1 MDGIRSWAFSTCA
14 AAIACG
20 LFQLLLP
27 RTGMRKVLNA
37 TVSVFFLCCLFS
49 PVFFTFQRMD
59 FSLEQDRLQ
68 QEIELRS
75 KQLETVVQDAGEALA
90 EEKIR
95 QEIQQ
100 VFHEL
105 GIEGGKIYIK
115 IHEAGDGRISIS
127 ECKVQL
133 PQTYAPRHD
142 EIQKA
147 LLQRL
152 GERILLEYD
161 VKSEE

>member
-1 MDGIRSWAFSTCA
+1 MDAIRSWAFSTCA
-14 AAIACG
+14 AAVGCG

-27 RTGMRKVLNA
+27 RAGMRKVLNA
-37 TVSVFFLCCLFS
+37 AVSVFFLCCLFS
-49 PVFFTFQRMD
+49 PVFLSLPQAD
-59 FSLEQDRLQ
+59 FSLEQDRLR

-75 KQLETVVQDAGEALA
+75 GRLEAVVQDAGEALA
-90 EEKIR
+90 EERLR

-100 VFHEL
+100 VFDEL
-105 GIEGGKIYIK
+105 RIEGGKIYIK
-115 IHEAGDGRISIS
+115 IHEQEDGRISII

-152 GERILLEYD
+152 GEKVLLEYD

>member
-49 PVFFTFQRMD
+49 PVFLSF
-59 FSLEQDRLQ
+59 Q

>member
-1 MDGIRSWAFSTCA
+1 MQRFLYFFYAVCFL
-14 AAIACG
+14 
-20 LFQLLLP
+20 LFFYLSQGWIFLWS
-27 RTGMRKVLNA
+27 RTG
-37 TVSVFFLCCLFS
+37 S
-49 PVFFTFQRMD
+49 
-59 FSLEQDRLQ
+59 
-68 QEIELRS
+68 S

>member
-1 MDGIRSWAFSTCA
+1 MDAIRSWAFSICGA
-14 AAIACG
+14 AVACG
-20 LFQLLLP
+20 LFQLLMP

-37 TVSVFFLCCLFS
+37 TVCIFFLCCLFS
-49 PVFFTFQRMD
+49 PVFLSLPGIN
-59 FSLEQDRLQ
+59 FSLEQDRLH

-75 KQLETVVQDAGEALA
+75 KRLETVVQDAGETLA

-100 VFHEL
+100 VFNEL
-105 GIEGGKIYIK
+105 QVEGGKIYIK
-115 IHEAGDGRISIS
+115 IHEQGDGRIFIS

-152 GERILLEYD
+152 GEKIVLEYD